1 MFTLKVQ
8 HGIRRVLL
16 CLALVAPVV
25 AQCSSS
31 QQQPTTPQG
40 GTCSLPQNIQMVLRG
55 GERLNPNDQGQA
67 LPVEVRVY
75 QLKASAKMEESE
87 FDAIWNA
94 DRDTLGPDMVKVDVL
109 YLYPGQR
116 VRRAFRREEGV
127 THVVAVAIFR
137 HPSGQSWRTI
147 YELPPAPA
155 DADCAARRGEDA
167 GPGGDPRYY
176 FYLDEYYIEA
186 QGDDPGEDPSDGGR
200 LPGRLPGIPSA
211 PQAPSVPTLPQTPQV
226 PQVPQV
232 PQAPSLP
239 SAPSAPSLPSA
250 PSAPSAPS
258 LPRLKGGTEGHA

>member
-1 MFTLKVQ
+1 MLTLKVQ
-8 HGIRRVLL
+8 HGVRRVLL
-16 CLALVAPVV
+16 CLALIAPVV

-31 QQQPTTPQG
+31 QPQPTTPDN
-40 GTCSLPQNIQMVLRG
+40 TCSLPQNIQMVLRG

-87 FDAIWNA
+87 FDAIWRT
-94 DRDTLGPDMVKVDVL
+94 DHDTLGPDMVKVDVL

-116 VRRAFRREEGV
+116 IRRAFRREDGV

-155 DADCAARRGEDA
+155 DAECAARRGED
-167 GPGGDPRYY
+167 GGVGGDPRYF

-186 QGDDPGEDPSDGGR
+186 MGDDPGEETDGGR
-200 LPGRLPGIPSA
+200 LPGRLPGIPTA
-211 PQAPSVPTLPQTPQV
+211 PQAPTVPTLPQTPTV
-226 PQVPQV
+226 PQV
-232 PQAPSLP
+232 
-239 SAPSAPSLPSA
+239 PSAPSLPSA

-258 LPRLKGGTEGHA
+258 VPRLKGGIEGHA

>member
-8 HGIRRVLL
+8 HGVRRVLL

-31 QQQPTTPQG
+31 QPQPTTPDN
-40 GTCSLPQNIQMVLRG
+40 TCSLPQNIQMVLRG

-87 FDAIWNA
+87 FDAIWRT
-94 DRDTLGPDMVKVDVL
+94 DHDTLGPDMVKVDVL

-116 VRRAFRREEGV
+116 IRRAFRREDGV

-147 YELPPAPA
+147 YELPPAPGDLACAAQLGA
-155 DADCAARRGEDA
+155 DAGATREPAV
-167 GPGGDPRYY
+167 
-176 FYLDEYYIEA
+176 L
-186 QGDDPGEDPSDGGR
+186 
-200 LPGRLPGIPSA
+200 L
-211 PQAPSVPTLPQTPQV
+211 
-226 PQVPQV
+226 
-232 PQAPSLP
+232 
-239 SAPSAPSLPSA
+239 
-250 PSAPSAPS
+250 
-258 LPRLKGGTEGHA
+258 LPRRVLHRGDGRRPG

>member
-1 MFTLKVQ
+1 VLTLKVQ
-8 HGIRRVLL
+8 HGVRRVLL
-16 CLALVAPVV
+16 CLALIAPVV

-31 QQQPTTPQG
+31 QPQPTTPDN
-40 GTCSLPQNIQMVLRG
+40 TCSLPQNIQMVLRG

-87 FDAIWNA
+87 FDAIWRT
-94 DRDTLGPDMVKVDVL
+94 DHDTLGPDMVKVDVL

-116 VRRAFRREEGV
+116 IRRAFRREDGV

-155 DADCAARRGEDA
+155 DAECAARRGED
-167 GPGGDPRYY
+167 GGVGGDPRYF

-186 QGDDPGEDPSDGGR
+186 MGDDPGEETDGGR
-200 LPGRLPGIPSA
+200 LPGRLPGIPTA
-211 PQAPSVPTLPQTPQV
+211 PQAPTVPTLPQTPTV
-226 PQVPQV
+226 PQVPS
-232 PQAPSLP
+232 APSLP
-239 SAPSAPSLPSA
+239 SAPQAPSLPSA

-258 LPRLKGGTEGHA
+258 VPRLKGGIEGHA